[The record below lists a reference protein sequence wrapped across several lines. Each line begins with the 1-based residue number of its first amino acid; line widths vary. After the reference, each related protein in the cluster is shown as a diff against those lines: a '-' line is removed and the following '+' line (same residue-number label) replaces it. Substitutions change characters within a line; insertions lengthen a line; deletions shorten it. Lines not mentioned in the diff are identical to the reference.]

1 MFNFFKHKAADFFSP
16 QDKEQIVAAIKKAEH
31 RTSGEIRVFIE
42 SECTAIDAL
51 NRAIEVFEDLDMYKT
66 EQQNGV
72 VVYVAIKSRKLAIY
86 GDKGIYERAGAEFW
100 NQQVAQMIHF
110 FNKND
115 YTEGI
120 ATVVEEIGEA
130 LRTFFPYDEKND
142 VNELPDDIVFG
153 N

>member
-1 MFNFFKHKAADFFSP
+1 MFNLFKRKAADFFSP
-16 QDKEQIVAAIKKAEH
+16 LDKELIVAAIKKAEH

-51 NRAIEVFEDLDMYKT
+51 NRAIEVFEDLEMYKT

-72 VVYVAIKSRKLAIY
+72 VVYVAVKSRKLAIY
-86 GDKGIYERAGAEFW
+86 GDKGIYESAGAEFW
-100 NQQVAQMIHF
+100 DEKVEKMIHY

-115 YTEGI
+115 YAEGI
-120 ATVVEEIGEA
+120 APVVEELGEA
-130 LRTFFPYDEKND
+130 LRTFFPYDEQHD
-142 VNELPDDIVFG
+142 INELPDDIVFG

>member
-1 MFNFFKHKAADFFSP
+1 MFNLFKRKAKDFFSP
-16 QDKEQIVAAIKKAEH
+16 QEKELIVAAIKKAEH

-51 NRAIEVFEDLDMYKT
+51 NRAIEVFEDLEMYKT

-72 VVYVAIKSRKLAIY
+72 VVYVAIKTRKLAIY
-86 GDKGIYERAGAEFW
+86 GDKGIYERAGEAFW
-100 NQQVAQMIHF
+100 DKQVEKMIHF

-115 YTEGI
+115 YAEGI
-120 ATVVEEIGEA
+120 ATVVEEVGEA
-130 LRTFFPYDEKND
+130 LRTFFPYDKEND